1 MCECCRIALWRRDR
15 FFILCDTLLV
25 IDLPKCLNC
34 HSTNAEHVI
43 VSMCFW
49 IIKFALDFH
58 EAPFLAQYVPFTVS
72 LRLMTIKEAR
82 LYSLM
87 WRYSLLGF
95 AFYTNTLKDVIF
107 FTSYAVHGSSW
118 KCALTGCERFRLLPY
133 FKLFLCKARELICLL
148 RQYDIVAYTS
158 AWYYYNTSLDDLIR
172 QPGCA
177 QSDNVGPSK
186 MTGNAFVPSPEG
198 AV

>member
-1 MCECCRIALWRRDR
+1 MFLNNKICSWFSRSAVSRAIRSFYR
-15 FFILCDTLLV
+15 FT
-25 IDLPKCLNC
+25 
-34 HSTNAEHVI
+34 E
-43 VSMCFW
+43 
-49 IIKFALDFH
+49 
-58 EAPFLAQYVPFTVS
+58 
-72 LRLMTIKEAR
+72 TIKEAR

-118 KCALTGCERFRLLPY
+118 KCALTGCERFRLLPH
-133 FKLFLCKARELICLL
+133 FKLFLCEARELICLL

-177 QSDNVGPSK
+177 QFDNVGPSK